1 MIKIIKEENV
11 NSGGNCMV
19 EFMTVV
25 GIGDTKTIGFSS
37 DCFVG
42 YNCTAE
48 EILFDGTQE
57 LWVAH
62 SNQQLRDLLGVVN
75 SGVILQKHKLGG
87 GY

>member
-1 MIKIIKEENV
+1 MIKIIKEETLNT
-11 NSGGNCMV
+11 GGNCMV

-25 GIGDTKTIGFSS
+25 GIGDTTAIGFSS

-42 YNCTAE
+42 YNCSAE
-48 EILFDGTQE
+48 DLLFDGTQE

-75 SGVILQKHKLGG
+75 SSVILQHHKLGG
-87 GY
+87 CF